1 MKPVPAPALVALA
14 GLVALALAGPQA
26 LGRLALHAG
35 LDRPAALLLDDPA
48 ARGVALYRLGDHRG
62 ADAAFAQAGRSQ
74 TYNRGLSLAA
84 TGDYPLSV
92 AYFDAMLFAN
102 PADEQARRNRD
113 LVAAMVPPERG
124 DSSVPG
130 RISGAGGLSGD
141 VKIADL
147 LANLSGP
154 EWERRL
160 DAKGLAATDQWLDTI
175 VDDPGEF
182 LTLRIRAEFDRR
194 ARLGLIRPEEGDPW

>member
-1 MKPVPAPALVALA
+1 MRPALIALA
-14 GLVALALAGPQA
+14 GLAALAVAGAEA

-35 LDRPAALLLDDPA
+35 LDRAAAALLDDPA
-48 ARGVALYRLGDHRG
+48 ARGVALYRLGDFPA
-62 ADAAFAQAGRSQ
+62 ADAAFARAGRSQ

-113 LVAAMVPPERG
+113 LVASMYPPERG
-124 DSSVPG
+124 DSTAPG
-130 RISGAGGLSGD
+130 RIKGAGGMEAGD
-141 VKIADL
+141 VPISEL
-147 LANLSGP
+147 LANASGP

-175 VDDPGEF
+175 IDDPGEF
-182 LTLRIRAEFDRR
+182 LKLRIRAEFDRR
-194 ARLGLIRPEEGDPW
+194 AQMGLIRPEEGDPW